1 MATLDETN
9 IFGLPLKRQ
18 YGLEPE
24 QKAPISEAE
33 QASRQEYEQLIGS
46 DNRLGLTFEGFLKA
60 KERKKVSDQRK
71 AVAQALAEGDTTK
84 AYEGFTELPMVT
96 DQFPAYMTP
105 VLGNIIDEKERRY
118 FGEKAGRQFKDPR
131 DIELE
136 MLMASDPRDV
146 KQYTEQDPVAGA
158 MSTLAGASSLIGIGE
173 GPSLVKAGIM
183 GMFPSLRKGMT
194 AKTMDGQGGGI
205 GGLSKEEFKKREI
218 QRYAREGSGLE
229 YSPTIKGLIEKAPKN
244 LKGKSLTQWMQSNP
258 ALAKPKELEYLKVD
272 GENLISFI
280 ENNPQMPVNE
290 IIEKASLNKPILRD
304 EIEYYND
311 PSDYDNALDYETDP
325 EFDINIITEDPLDSS
340 RFADRYDDLI
350 KEDLDSYKQ
359 DLADH
364 YFETRTL
371 TTPTNDF
378 DFEKMLQE
386 LEGKQ
391 QSGFSNETIDD
402 IISEYADELQAQN
415 PVELITPTGNI
426 ADLSDRAFAIGN
438 MDDGFSIYIDGEIV
452 DTGTDFIGSQNEAQ
466 IQLTRALEDQ
476 ELFERVS
483 DNTQYKRYI
492 DDNLPGGSGYR
503 EMYYPVTY
511 QMKQELGTSNAPNL
525 HFGNDVV
532 FSAIARNRKLADGKF
547 SLHMDEIQSDV
558 HQRANSPVEEGSKIK
573 YGYRTPERIAETQK
587 KAQPFVDEANAT
599 LNELLPQLSELKSIA
614 QNKLNEIPVGATNVD
629 GTASYNLMSEVF
641 DVFNEHLSYFATI
654 PDYYNSMKLDSSA
667 MKLTGFLG
675 GTEVA
680 RLRGELAQKF
690 NIFQEARDEADDIL
704 NSLKKA
710 EPNYPYKDNWYKK
723 TIDKV
728 LLQAIEDGEDAIS
741 ISASYP
747 VVDRYSGQG
756 REFKEKLYDEL
767 APAYLKKLANKFG
780 GKYEVG
786 SLDIDN
792 TFGSGTEKFLP
803 QPETGLDRRR
813 DLTKAY
819 ILKITPE
826 MKKKITEE
834 GLSSFAL
841 GGKVSKYTSMDKP
854 IQGNRREI

>member
-1 MATLDETN
+1 
-9 IFGLPLKRQ
+9 
-18 YGLEPE
+18 
-24 QKAPISEAE
+24 
-33 QASRQEYEQLIGS
+33 
-46 DNRLGLTFEGFLKA
+46 
-60 KERKKVSDQRK
+60 
-71 AVAQALAEGDTTK
+71 
-84 AYEGFTELPMVT
+84 
-96 DQFPAYMTP
+96 
-105 VLGNIIDEKERRY
+105 
-118 FGEKAGRQFKDPR
+118 
-131 DIELE
+131 
-136 MLMASDPRDV
+136 
-146 KQYTEQDPVAGA
+146 
-158 MSTLAGASSLIGIGE
+158 
-173 GPSLVKAGIM
+173 
-183 GMFPSLRKGMT
+183 MT

-205 GGLSKEEFKKREI
+205 GGLSKEEFKKQEI

-258 ALAKPKELEYLKVD
+258 ALVKPKELEHLKVD

-290 IIEKASLNKPILRD
+290 IIEKASLNKPILRN

-311 PSDYDNALDYETDP
+311 PSDYDLALDYETDP
-325 EFDINIITEDPLDSS
+325 EFEISTITEDPLDGS
-340 RFADRYDDLI
+340 RFADFYDGLI
-350 KEDLDSYKQ
+350 RDDLDSYKQ
-359 DLADH
+359 GLADH

-402 IISEYADELQAQN
+402 IISEYADELQAEN

-438 MDDGFSIYIDGEIV
+438 DDGGFSIFIDGERV
-452 DTGTDFIGSQNEAQ
+452 DTGTDFIGSSNEAQ
-466 IQLTRALEDQ
+466 IQLTRALQDQ
-476 ELFERVS
+476 ELFERVGN
-483 DNTQYKRYI
+483 NTQYKTYI

-511 QMKQELGTSNAPNL
+511 EMRQELGTSNAPHL

-558 HQRANSPVEEGSKIK
+558 HQRANSPVQKGSKIK

-587 KAQPFVDEANAT
+587 KAQPLIDEANDVA
-599 LNELLPQLSELKSIA
+599 
-614 QNKLNEIPVGATNVD
+614 NKLIPLMDEFATVVKSKLRPESNIGSETLKKEI
-629 GTASYNLMSEVF
+629 Y
-641 DVFNEHLSYFATI
+641 DVFINQLGKFANE
-654 PDYYNSMKLDSSA
+654 PDYYNAMRLEDTTMKLFKNIPDEDVA
-667 MKLTGFLG
+667 KFRNEIVDRINIYQ
-675 GTEVA
+675 EV
-680 RLRGELAQKF
+680 
-690 NIFQEARDEADDIL
+690 QEEADTIF
-704 NSLKKA
+704 NSLKFA

-728 LLQAIEDGEDAIS
+728 LLEAIENGDEAIS

-792 TFGSGTEKFLP
+792 TFGSGTEKFLT

-813 DLTKAY
+813 NLTKAY